1 MCTSQVVALNNVFQ
15 LRTGHS
21 LLYEAGLPPFADDAA
36 WFHSNCDGAK
46 SASISQID
54 YNIII

>member
-36 WFHSNCDGAK
+36 WFHSNCD
-46 SASISQID
+46 
-54 YNIII
+54 